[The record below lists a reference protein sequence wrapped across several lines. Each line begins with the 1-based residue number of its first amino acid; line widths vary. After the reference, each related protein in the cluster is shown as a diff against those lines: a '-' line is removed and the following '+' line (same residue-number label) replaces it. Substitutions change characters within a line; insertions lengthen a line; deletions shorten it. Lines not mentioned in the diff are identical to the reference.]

1 MVKNRLKK
9 HNKQDIEREK
19 NFILIF
25 IFFQI
30 KEGDVIDL
38 VLSRIEGA
46 KYNSKRIIVYKV
58 FNEKSLKNKVKVCLI
73 AWRNGIEVDGSQ
85 WS

>member
-1 MVKNRLKK
+1 L
-9 HNKQDIEREK
+9 IEYLSK
-19 NFILIF
+19 V
-25 IFFQI
+25 

-38 VLSRIEGA
+38 VVSRTEGA

-58 FNEKSLKNKVKVCLI
+58 FNEKSLKNKVKICLI
-73 AWRNGIEVDGSQ
+73 AWRQPVEVDGSQ

>member
-1 MVKNRLKK
+1 LKFC
-9 HNKQDIEREK
+9 EGR
-19 NFILIF
+19 FGLIF
-25 IFFQI
+25 IYFQV

-38 VLSRIEGA
+38 VISRVEGA

-58 FNEKSLKNKVKVCLI
+58 FSEKSLKNKVKVCLI

-85 WS
+85 WG

>member
-1 MVKNRLKK
+1 MYFVV
-9 HNKQDIEREK
+9 
-19 NFILIF
+19 NFDLIF
-25 IFFQI
+25 IYSLKV

-38 VLSRIEGA
+38 VVSRMEGA

-58 FNEKSLKNKVKVCLI
+58 FDEKSLKNKVKVCLI
-73 AWRNGIEVDGSQ
+73 AWRQGVEVDGSQ

>member
-1 MVKNRLKK
+1 LPISNRVSFLVSNIYLFKV
-9 HNKQDIEREK
+9 
-19 NFILIF
+19 
-25 IFFQI
+25 

-38 VLSRIEGA
+38 VISRTEGA

-58 FNEKSLKNKVKVCLI
+58 FDDKSLRNKVKVCLI
-73 AWRNGIEVDGSQ
+73 AWRQGVEVDGSQ